1 MKKLKAAYRI
11 LKTLDKYQEKE
22 GFNNQMVSADKAGL
36 GYEQIPSNPQPK
48 IVEPVHLLIT
58 WEGLEYLETDR
69 IMSKVAEVLKQAGEI
84 F

>member
-11 LKTLDKYQEKE
+11 LKTLDEYQEKE
-22 GFNNQMVSADKAGL
+22 DFNNQRVSADKVGL
-36 GYEQIPSNPQPK
+36 GYEQTPSNPQPK
-48 IVEPVHLLIT
+48 IVEPVHPLIA
-58 WEGLEYLETDR
+58 WEGLEYLEANR